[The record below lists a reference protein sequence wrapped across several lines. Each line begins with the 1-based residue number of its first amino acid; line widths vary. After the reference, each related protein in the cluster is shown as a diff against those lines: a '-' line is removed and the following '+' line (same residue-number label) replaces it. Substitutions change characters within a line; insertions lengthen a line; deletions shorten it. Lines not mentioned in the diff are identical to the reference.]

1 MDPEL
6 KSKYWQ
12 ALAALRK
19 KKIADKYECSV
30 LTYTD
35 IHECIDIVTHQYD
48 ESNLGKF
55 KQNLCFMFSATW
67 FYFIHMGLKILS
79 EIIVYVFYWLIK
91 LNTW

>member
-1 MDPEL
+1 MLFKQDLDPKL
-6 KSKYWQ
+6 KSKYWK

-55 KQNLCFMFSATW
+55 KQNLCFMFCAT
-67 FYFIHMGLKILS
+67 
-79 EIIVYVFYWLIK
+79 
-91 LNTW
+91 

>member
-1 MDPEL
+1 LDPEL
-6 KSKYWQ
+6 KTKYCQ
-12 ALAALRK
+12 ALAAFRK

-55 KQNLCFMFSATW
+55 KQNLCFMFSET
-67 FYFIHMGLKILS
+67 
-79 EIIVYVFYWLIK
+79 
-91 LNTW
+91 